1 MKKSIKLLLSLVIV
15 IIIIGAIFF
24 ILQNKLS
31 DNAEHKEQEK
41 QDLMDIN

>member
-1 MKKSIKLLLSLVIV
+1 MKKSIKVLLSLVIV
-15 IIIIGAIFF
+15 IIIGTIFF

-31 DNAEHKEQEK
+31 DSAEHKEQEK

>member
-1 MKKSIKLLLSLVIV
+1 MKKSIKVLLSLVIV
-15 IIIIGAIFF
+15 IIIIGKISF

-31 DNAEHKEQEK
+31 DSAEHKEQEK

>member
-1 MKKSIKLLLSLVIV
+1 MKKSIKVLLSLVLV
-15 IIIIGAIFF
+15 IIIGTISF

-31 DNAEHKEQEK
+31 DSAEHKEQEK

>member
-1 MKKSIKLLLSLVIV
+1 MKKSIKVLLSLVIV
-15 IIIIGAIFF
+15 IIIGTISF

>member
-1 MKKSIKLLLSLVIV
+1 MKKSIKVLLSLVIV
-15 IIIIGAIFF
+15 IIIIVTIFF

-31 DNAEHKEQEK
+31 DSAELKEQEK

>member
-1 MKKSIKLLLSLVIV
+1 MKKSIKVLLSLVIV
-15 IIIIGAIFF
+15 IIIGTISL

-31 DNAEHKEQEK
+31 DSAEHKEQEK

>member
-1 MKKSIKLLLSLVIV
+1 MKKSIEVLLSLVIV
-15 IIIIGAIFF
+15 IIIGTISF

-31 DNAEHKEQEK
+31 DSAEHKEQEK

>member
-1 MKKSIKLLLSLVIV
+1 MKKSIKVLLSLVIV
-15 IIIIGAIFF
+15 IIIGTISF

-31 DNAEHKEQEK
+31 DSAEHKEQEK

>member
-15 IIIIGAIFF
+15 IIIGTISF

-31 DNAEHKEQEK
+31 DSAEHKEQEK